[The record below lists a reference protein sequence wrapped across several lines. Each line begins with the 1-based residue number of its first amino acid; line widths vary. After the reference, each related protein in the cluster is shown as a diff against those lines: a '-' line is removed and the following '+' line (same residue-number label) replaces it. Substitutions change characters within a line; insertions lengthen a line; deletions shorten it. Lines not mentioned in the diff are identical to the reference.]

1 MDKNFMKSAF
11 DSFGDLEYTTDHHRI
26 RSWVTSHRGHPALV
40 KSEPKSLY
48 IRFPSHPKDDDSV
61 ETISWDA
68 FFDKFEA
75 DHLAMQFVSDPSS
88 GQGSPPVT
96 FVNRNTVQADDASLE
111 PSRVFG
117 ESEGDAERRGE
128 LSWNESPPAGP
139 EIEEAGTAW
148 TPDSQGRPVE

>member
-11 DSFGDLEYTTDHHRI
+11 DSFGDLEYTTDHQRI
-26 RSWVTSHRGHPALV
+26 RSWVKSHRGKPAQVL
-40 KSEPKSLY
+40 SEPKSLY
-48 IRFPSHPKDDDSV
+48 IRFPSHPNDDSV
-61 ETISWDA
+61 QTISWDD

-75 DHLAMQFVSDPSS
+75 DQLAMQFVSDPSS

-96 FVNRNTVQADDASLE
+96 FVHRNTVQAGDVSLE

-117 ESEGDAERRGE
+117 ESAGDAERRGE

-148 TPDSQGRPVE
+148 TPESQGRPVE